1 MPYGSMLH
9 ILRTNY
15 HMRAAKQEPYQ
26 KKLSRNEKYRRIFWK
41 KCQGNG
47 RKEREKKKEEELE
60 KEQQQQK
67 QLKEK
72 RHSTKGIKERK
83 TEKKKEDRRK
93 LGVRARSVATKAL
106 FCFGRRFQSGKQR

>member
-1 MPYGSMLH
+1 MSGE
-9 ILRTNY
+9 R
-15 HMRAAKQEPYQ
+15 E
-26 KKLSRNEKYRRIFWK
+26 E
-41 KCQGNG
+41 
-47 RKEREKKKEEELE
+47 RKREKKKKEELE

-106 FCFGRRFQSGKQR
+106 FLFRAKVPVRQAALNPFGLLNLCHNHSRTALRRTTMTRKTVIQLVS